1 MPENSPYLKIE
12 ASESGI
18 STYVDGSFREILL
31 LYFMAGRSII
41 PANDDRAKELR
52 RVFLALVTNRQLWEL
67 VFDDKNKLGL
77 NTTFIDL
84 SQIQKKQGGKEND

>member
-18 STYVDGSFREILL
+18 STHVDGTFREILS

-41 PANDDRAKELR
+41 PANDDRAEELR
-52 RVFLALVTNRQLWEL
+52 RVFLGLVTNRQLWEI

-84 SQIQKKQGGKEND
+84 SQIKKKQGRKEND

>member
-18 STYVDGSFREILL
+18 STHADGTFGEILS
-31 LYFMAGRSII
+31 LYVMAGRSVV
-41 PANDDRAKELR
+41 PENDDRAEDLR
-52 RVFLALVTNRQLWEL
+52 RAFVELVTNRKLWED

-77 NTTFIDL
+77 HTTFIDL
-84 SQIQKKQGGKEND
+84 AQIKKMQGRKKND